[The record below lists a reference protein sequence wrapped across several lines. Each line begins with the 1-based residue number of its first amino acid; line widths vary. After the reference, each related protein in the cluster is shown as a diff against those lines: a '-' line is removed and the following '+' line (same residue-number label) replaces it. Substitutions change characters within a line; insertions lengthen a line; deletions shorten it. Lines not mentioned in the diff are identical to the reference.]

1 MVARSDWRKEAGRLF
16 FIQKKC
22 INEIAKDLGKS
33 RRSVQGHLSRQF
45 GYEEE
50 KRARSAQKAAARKEY
65 QRQWD
70 REHRLRGSEITS
82 ETIRREHDLAAM
94 ILSYEKY

>member
-1 MVARSDWRKEAGRLF
+1 MARSDWRKEAGRLF

-33 RRSVQGHLSRQF
+33 RRSVQGHLSRQS